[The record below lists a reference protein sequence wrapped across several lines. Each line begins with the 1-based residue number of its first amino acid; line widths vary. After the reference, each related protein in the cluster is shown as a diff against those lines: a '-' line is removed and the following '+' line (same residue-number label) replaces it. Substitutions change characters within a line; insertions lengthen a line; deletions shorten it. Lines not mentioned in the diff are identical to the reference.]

1 MDNYNQ
7 KYLNKIKEII
17 FSIIDKNEYKVFL
30 FGSRAT
36 KKFKRYSDV
45 DVGLLGNKP
54 IGNAYYKI
62 INKIEESDIPYKVD
76 IIDFALVD
84 DNFKKIALQ
93 EIEIWNDP
101 KYS

>member
-1 MDNYNQ
+1 MIDYNK
-7 KYLNKIKEII
+7 KYLTMIKEII

-36 KKFKRYSDV
+36 KNFNRYSDV
-45 DVGLLGNKP
+45 DIGFLGNKP

-62 INKIEESDIPYKVD
+62 INKIEESNIPYKVD

-84 DNFKKIALQ
+84 ENFKKIALQ

>member
-1 MDNYNQ
+1 MNNYNQ
-7 KYLNKIKEII
+7 KYLLKIKEII
-17 FSIIDKNEYKVFL
+17 FSIIDLNEYKVFL

-62 INKIEESDIPYKVD
+62 INKIEESDIPYRVD
-76 IIDFALVD
+76 IVDFALVD
-84 DNFKKIALQ
+84 EQFKNIALQ

-101 KYS
+101 KYF

>member
-7 KYLNKIKEII
+7 IYLAKIKEII
-17 FSIIDKNEYKVFL
+17 LSIIDTKEYKVFL

-45 DVGLLGNKP
+45 DIGLLGNKP
-54 IGNAYYKI
+54 VGNAYYKI

-76 IIDFALVD
+76 IEDFALVD
-84 DNFKKIALQ
+84 EQFKKIALE
-93 EIEIWNDP
+93 EIEIWSDP

>member
-1 MDNYNQ
+1 MIDYNK
-7 KYLNKIKEII
+7 KYLSMIKEII

-36 KKFKRYSDV
+36 VRFNRYSDV
-45 DVGLLGNKP
+45 DIGLLGNKP
-54 IGNAYYKI
+54 LGKAYYKI
-62 INKIEESDIPYKVD
+62 INKIEESNIPYKVD

-84 DNFKKIALQ
+84 EKFKKIALQ

>member
-7 KYLNKIKEII
+7 IYLAKIKEII
-17 FSIIDKNEYKVFL
+17 LSIIDTKEYKVFL

-45 DVGLLGNKP
+45 DIGLLGNKP
-54 IGNAYYKI
+54 VGNAYYKI

-76 IIDFALVD
+76 IVDFALVD
-84 DNFKKIALQ
+84 EQFKKIALE